1 MNTSFFIAKRYFL
14 SKKKRNFINIIT
26 IMSVVGVMLG
36 SMALIVV
43 LSVFNGLEDLIRSI
57 YGSFDPH
64 LKITVVE
71 GKSFE
76 LDAQKLA
83 QIQKL
88 NYVQYLTEVIED
100 NALVK
105 YADKQTIV
113 KMKGVSETF
122 NKQFGLNKFI
132 VEGKSGFDDHGIPSA
147 LVGRGVQY
155 KLGIDMENRFYQLQF
170 WYPKKLTKLQTNPEK
185 AFNSANL
192 YPGGIFALEKQY
204 DDFYLF
210 VSLNFAKE
218 LMDYGNRRTALEIN
232 LTDIS
237 KSSKVKDQIAAI
249 LGSTFEV
256 KTADEQHSGMLR
268 AIKIEKLFV
277 YITFTFIMAVS
288 SLNIFFTLTMLA
300 IEKKNDMN
308 MLYNLGANTKLVRN
322 IFLYEGLII
331 GSIGA
336 VSGLLLGGI
345 LCFLQQQYGFVS
357 MGTETSIV
365 NSYPVKMNVL
375 DFVCTGLVIFSV
387 TTLISLQPAMKAAN
401 T

>member
-1 MNTSFFIAKRYFL
+1 MNTSFFVAKRYFL
-14 SKKKRNFINIIT
+14 SNKKRNFINIIT
-26 IMSVVGVMLG
+26 IMSVLGVMLG

-64 LKITVVE
+64 VKITAVE

-76 LDAQKLA
+76 LATADPDRLCKV
-83 QIQKL
+83 K
-88 NYVQYLTEVIED
+88 YVKYINEVIED

-113 KMKGVSETF
+113 KMKGVSDIF
-122 NKQFGLNKFI
+122 SRQFGLNKYI
-132 VEGKSGFDDHGIPSA
+132 VEGKSGFIDQGIPTA
-147 LVGRGVQY
+147 LIGRGVQY

-170 WYPKKLTKLQTNPEK
+170 WYPKNLKKMQTNPDK

-204 DDFYLF
+204 DDYYIF
-210 VSLNFAKE
+210 VSLAFAKDI
-218 LMDYGNRRTALEIN
+218 MDYGNRRTSLEIN
-232 LTDIS
+232 LTDAS
-237 KSSKVKDQIAAI
+237 KSKEVKNEILEM
-249 LGSTFEV
+249 LGSKFEV
-256 KTADEQHSGMLR
+256 KTADEQHAGMLR

-277 YITFTFIMAVS
+277 YITFSFIMAVS

-300 IEKKNDMN
+300 IEKKKDMD
-308 MLYNLGANTKLVRN
+308 MLYNLGADSKLVRN

-336 VSGLLLGGI
+336 ISGLVLGGI
-345 LCFLQQQYGFVS
+345 LCFLQQQYGFIS
-357 MGTETSIV
+357 MGTETSLV
-365 NSYPVKMNVL
+365 NNYPVQMRLL
-375 DFVCTGLVIFSV
+375 DFVFTGVIIFSV
-387 TTLISLQPAMKAAN
+387 TMLISLQPALKASLK
-401 T
+401 